1 LILAVEQQDEAC
13 NLSSGDLSDAQR
25 ISSYHI
31 CHCSVIN
38 HCPIWWIMEGPKT
51 VIHEFSSPSICE
63 IKFHLTIKNCSNI
76 SVSVRV
82 ETSDNGSVVDQT
94 SDTAQASAA
103 RNQVG
108 WYDISLETE

>member
-1 LILAVEQQDEAC
+1 
-13 NLSSGDLSDAQR
+13 
-25 ISSYHI
+25 
-31 CHCSVIN
+31 
-38 HCPIWWIMEGPKT
+38 MEGPKT

>member
-1 LILAVEQQDEAC
+1 LIDV
-13 NLSSGDLSDAQR
+13 SSGPLL
-25 ISSYHI
+25 
-31 CHCSVIN
+31 
-38 HCPIWWIMEGPKT
+38 
-51 VIHEFSSPSICE
+51 
-63 IKFHLTIKNCSNI
+63 KFHFEERIAQKKILIMNFLHLQSM
-76 SVSVRV
+76 